1 MNRWLTSHLIDH
13 VARFVLAVIFLFY
26 GFNYFLGWLP
36 WPDMPLEALMFLDA
50 LQKVGYLF
58 PVVFSIQLLG
68 GVLLLLNRFVPLAI
82 VMLAPIVVN
91 IVLFYGFLN
100 PGDRYMAV
108 LLAVLLIILTNHHR
122 QAFAGVLKFK

>member
-1 MNRWLTSHLIDH
+1 M
-13 VARFVLAVIFLFY
+13 A
-26 GFNYFLGWLP
+26 
-36 WPDMPLEALMFLDA
+36 DMPLEALMFLDA

-82 VMLAPIVVN
+82 VMLAPIVIN
-91 IVLFYGFLN
+91 IVLFHGFLN

-122 QAFAGVLKFK
+122 QGVCRRIQI

>member
-1 MNRWLTSHLIDH
+1 
-13 VARFVLAVIFLFY
+13 
-26 GFNYFLGWLP
+26 
-36 WPDMPLEALMFLDA
+36 MPLEAIMFLDA

-82 VMLAPIVVN
+82 VMLAPIVIN
-91 IVLFYGFLN
+91 IVLFHGFLN
-100 PGDRYMAV
+100 PGDGYMAV

-122 QAFAGVLKFK
+122 QAFAGIFKFK